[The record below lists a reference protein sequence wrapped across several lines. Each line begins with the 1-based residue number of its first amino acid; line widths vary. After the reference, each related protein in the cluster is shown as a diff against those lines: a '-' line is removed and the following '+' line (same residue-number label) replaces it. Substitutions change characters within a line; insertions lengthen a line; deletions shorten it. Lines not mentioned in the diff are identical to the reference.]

1 MLFGRFAAITRL
13 RHRLGRP
20 ETFEFLG
27 FKHVCG
33 VDRSGRFALVRIPC
47 AKSCRKFLLRTREW
61 IFEHRHWK
69 RWEQQQ
75 HLPRML
81 RGFYQ
86 YFALHHCERRLSR
99 VRQEVQ
105 RQWIRVKPPRSPSSA
120 ELGALE
126 RSFVVRS
133 AVCSQPTSYGL
144 AMVTFANVIWGAQCR
159 KSARWVLL
167 GATRSRG
174 HAHSVR
180 RRRKRIDAPGSARA
194 TAVKTRLY
202 HPSGCVVR
210 AALCSPMSGQGR
222 V

>member
-1 MLFGRFAAITRL
+1 VRKRFADFGLELAEEKTRRMLFGRFAAITRL

-33 VDRSGRFALVRIPC
+33 VDRSGRFTLVRIPC

-75 HLPRML
+75 HLTRML

-86 YFALHHCERRLSR
+86 YFALHHCERKLSW

-105 RQWIRVKPPRSPSSA
+105 RQWLHALNRRGQPRR
-120 ELGALE
+120 L
-126 RSFVVRS
+126 
-133 AVCSQPTSYGL
+133 
-144 AMVTFANVIWGAQCR
+144 NW
-159 KSARWVLL
+159 
-167 GATRSRG
+167 
-174 HAHSVR
+174 
-180 RRRKRIDAPGSARA
+180 
-194 TAVKTRLY
+194 TRLKDRSWFDLPFAHNL
-202 HPSGCVVR
+202 HPTV
-210 AALCSPMSGQGR
+210 
-222 V
+222 